1 MKKTLVW
8 LLTISLV
15 LACMPAMGMAE
26 SLGTI
31 KVWYSGDN
39 EGTRV
44 ELFEKAKAEIE
55 AEYPGTT
62 VEIETIAYS
71 ELNAKQLTACR
82 AGVGV
87 PDVMS
92 QSATA
97 TNGFMVE
104 GLLLPLEDLMA
115 DLGRDLKA
123 EFNPAFFSLMEDEE
137 HIYGVPQSK
146 TALVLVY
153 NKTLFEEAGIEEPP
167 TTWDELYECAK
178 KLTLTREDG
187 TKQYGFAYPGT
198 NAGNIWFRIV
208 PAIWSAG
215 GEIYSE
221 DGKTSLVDSEATREA
236 VRHYTSFYLDGLAPE
251 STLELDAATICQMV
265 ASGTVAMYMDNIGAV
280 TSNLEGVIDVGTALY
295 PGKDGIADVGMGGWN
310 LAIPATTENPKGAAI
325 FIDKVTN
332 AEAMELQL
340 KLPALAASL
349 QDEQWTQG
357 INAAYSE
364 MLSSH
369 VRELPP
375 FVNLAGAQNAM
386 MTMLQSVMTGMSTVE
401 QAVSDCSYEIQMILD
416 EQNAE

>member
-178 KLTLTREDG
+178 
-187 TKQYGFAYPGT
+187 
-198 NAGNIWFRIV
+198 
-208 PAIWSAG
+208 S
-215 GEIYSE
+215 
-221 DGKTSLVDSEATREA
+221 
-236 VRHYTSFYLDGLAPE
+236 
-251 STLELDAATICQMV
+251 
-265 ASGTVAMYMDNIGAV
+265 
-280 TSNLEGVIDVGTALY
+280 
-295 PGKDGIADVGMGGWN
+295 
-310 LAIPATTENPKGAAI
+310 
-325 FIDKVTN
+325 
-332 AEAMELQL
+332 
-340 KLPALAASL
+340 
-349 QDEQWTQG
+349 
-357 INAAYSE
+357 
-364 MLSSH
+364 
-369 VRELPP
+369 
-375 FVNLAGAQNAM
+375 
-386 MTMLQSVMTGMSTVE
+386 
-401 QAVSDCSYEIQMILD
+401 
-416 EQNAE
+416 

>member
-178 KLTLTREDG
+178 KLTLTKEDG

-208 PAIWSAG
+208 PAIWSCRWRNLLRGTARPASW
-215 GEIYSE
+215 IP
-221 DGKTSLVDSEATREA
+221 RQP
-236 VRHYTSFYLDGLAPE
+236 VRLCAITPA
-251 STLELDAATICQMV
+251 STLT
-265 ASGTVAMYMDNIGAV
+265 
-280 TSNLEGVIDVGTALY
+280 
-295 PGKDGIADVGMGGWN
+295 GW
-310 LAIPATTENPKGAAI
+310 PPKA
-325 FIDKVTN
+325 
-332 AEAMELQL
+332 
-340 KLPALAASL
+340 PWSL
-349 QDEQWTQG
+349 TR
-357 INAAYSE
+357 
-364 MLSSH
+364 L
-369 VRELPP
+369 P
-375 FVNLAGAQNAM
+375 FVRWWLLAQWLCIW
-386 MTMLQSVMTGMSTVE
+386 TTSVP
-401 QAVSDCSYEIQMILD
+401 
-416 EQNAE
+416 